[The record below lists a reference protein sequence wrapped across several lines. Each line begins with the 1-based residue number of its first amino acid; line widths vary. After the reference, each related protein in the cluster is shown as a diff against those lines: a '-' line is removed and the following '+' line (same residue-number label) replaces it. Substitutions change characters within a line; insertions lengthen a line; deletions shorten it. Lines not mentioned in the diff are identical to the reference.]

1 MDNRKYNI
9 YFHTHTVSGILI
21 CVVLFVMFF
30 AGSFAFFR
38 EELAAWQN
46 NAPAAATHGAAPAN
60 YNQLLDSLGQHHQL
74 RGRNFEFFLPKSGT
88 ATYVTMSVFNDSIVK
103 RQAAAQAKAKAKLKG
118 PGGDG
123 EKRKRGRGRGRRG
136 QDTAAFSYDFA
147 RQQAVDYEQS
157 YSIGEFLYRLHF
169 LAPLNVVPIFLG
181 GPFGYTLAGL
191 VSFLF
196 LFALIT
202 GLLLHWDKMVSNF
215 FTFRPWSKWKT
226 VWTDLHTALGVI
238 QFPFQLLF
246 AITGIVLIL
255 NAVLLAPI
263 AKFAYKGD
271 ADKLRSELYAGDTT
285 TYAYTYTPLATSFDL
300 SGFMQQANRRWPHS
314 RLTQVFIRNYQD
326 ANMHVV
332 VLATPQAAT
341 SFAGSG
347 KLVYRVRDQRV
358 LEEQVPTI
366 HSSYVDK
373 VRAVVYHL
381 HFGDFGGRAL
391 RVMYFVL
398 GLLGCVVMVSGI
410 LIWLVARDKPATPAR
425 ERKFNLWTAN
435 VFLAICLSM
444 LPVTAITMLAL
455 LFLKHPTQADIYH
468 WYFHPWLALGAYF
481 VARKDLAVTNK
492 QTLWLSVVL
501 CLLVPVL
508 NGVVRGNWLWRTY
521 AAGQLDILVIDLLFL
536 ALALVSGLV
545 LLKMSQHAQAAQL
558 AGGAAAPRAGAA
570 PRAEHYQ
577 PA

>member
-9 YFHTHTVSGILI
+9 YFHTHTVSGII
-21 CVVLFVMFF
+21 VCVVLFVMFF

-46 NAPAAATHGAAPAN
+46 NTPAVAAHAAPPAD
-60 YNQLLDSLGQHHQL
+60 YNRLLDSLGQQHQL
-74 RGRNFEFFLPKSGT
+74 RGRNFEFYLPKSGST
-88 ATYVTMSVFNDSIVK
+88 TYVTMSASADSAVQ
-103 RQAAAQAKAKAKLKG
+103 RQAALAAKAKAKQRG
-118 PGGDG
+118 PGQPG
-123 EKRKRGRGRGRRG
+123 EGGKRKRGRWRGRGG
-136 QDTAAFSYDFA
+136 DADATAFSYDFA
-147 RQQAVDYEQS
+147 RRREASYEQS

-169 LAPLNVVPIFLG
+169 LAPLNVVPIFLV

-196 LFALIT
+196 LFALLT
-202 GLLLHWDKMVSNF
+202 GLLLHWDKLTANF

-226 VWTDLHTALGVI
+226 VWTDLHTTLGVI

-255 NAVLLAPI
+255 NSVLLAPF

-271 ADKLRSELYAGDTT
+271 TEKLRNELYASDTT
-285 TYAYTYTPLATSFDL
+285 RYAYTYTPLAGRFDL
-300 SGFMQQANRRWPHS
+300 SGFMQQANQRWPNS
-314 RLTQVFIRNYQD
+314 RLTQVLVRNYQD

-358 LEEQVPTI
+358 LAEHVPTV
-366 HSSYVDK
+366 HATYVDRA
-373 VRAVVYHL
+373 RAVVYHL

-398 GLLGCVVMVSGI
+398 GLLGCVVIISGI
-410 LIWLVARDKPATPAR
+410 LIWLVARDKPATPER
-425 ERKFNLWTAN
+425 ERRFNFWTAN

-444 LPVTAITMLAL
+444 LPVTAFTMLVL
-455 LFLKHPTQADIYH
+455 LFLKHPTQTDIYH
-468 WYFHPWLALGAYF
+468 WYFYPWLALGSYF
-481 VARKDLAVTNK
+481 VARKNLAVTNQ
-492 QTLWLSVVL
+492 QTLWLSLAL

-508 NGVVRGNWLWRTY
+508 DGAVRGHWFWRTY
-521 AAGQLDILVIDLLFL
+521 AAGQLDILLVDLLFL
-536 ALALVSGLV
+536 ALAVVSGLV
-545 LLKMSQHAQAAQL
+545 LLKMRQRARATQPLPGVRAYPQVSHA
-558 AGGAAAPRAGAA
+558 
-570 PRAEHYQ
+570 
-577 PA
+577 